1 MIIHPDLLFNVK
13 IKKRVW
19 PSGRPTAMKSI
30 CHRYSIHRVSPW
42 WEMPIFFR
50 PIIRLAK
57 GHHSALYFYL
67 STHIAYYQIHAMLKI
82 KNSIDQV
89 LWSHH
94 SSHSKIKIW
103 QFINIK
109 LKECSNYK
117 PPESR
122 NLNCGH
128 NDVSPFQECGQFNRP
143 SWRTGS
149 NKNSYVNPFALTWT
163 LKHYLLK
170 NLYHAIKMN
179 AYDQNATFFPSI
191 T

>member
-1 MIIHPDLLFNVK
+1 MTKRSSHSNEINLPSLFYTQGVTMMGDAYLFQAHHKVSQGASFGPLLLSVH
-13 IKKRVW
+13 
-19 PSGRPTAMKSI
+19 T
-30 CHRYSIHRVSPW
+30 HRI
-42 WEMPIFFR
+42 
-50 PIIRLAK
+50 
-57 GHHSALYFYL
+57 
-67 STHIAYYQIHAMLKI
+67 YQIHAMLKI

-170 NLYHAIKMN
+170 K
-179 AYDQNATFFPSI
+179 FI
-191 T
+191 TCHKNECIWPKRNILSVHNIIILSHYIENHGS